1 MRKAVAIVAGL
12 IVLAFVNVSIFQRE
26 RLLEDGR
33 IVLLELAP
41 VDPRS
46 LMQGDYMALRFGM
59 ANDARSAIARSVSG
73 TEFPRT
79 RDGRIVATLDARSV
93 ASFKRL
99 DDGSPL
105 APGEI
110 YLRYRVREGEM
121 KFATN
126 AYFFREGT
134 AQRYEPAR
142 YGEVRVS
149 EDGEILLTGMRGKN
163 LEPL

>member
-1 MRKAVAIVAGL
+1 MRSAIAFAACVL
-12 IVLAFVNVSIFQRE
+12 VLAAVNYSIVQKE
-26 RLLEDGR
+26 EHLASGR
-33 IVLLELAP
+33 AVYLELAP

-46 LMQGDYMALRFGM
+46 LMQGDYMALRFQM
-59 ANDARSAIARSVSG
+59 ADRARSEIAGAAVAR
-73 TEFPRT
+73 EFPKT

>member
-1 MRKAVAIVAGL
+1 MRSVI
-12 IVLAFVNVSIFQRE
+12 AFVACALMLAAVNYSIVE
-26 RLLEDGR
+26 KEGHLASGR
-33 IVLLELAP
+33 AVYLELAP

-46 LMQGDYMALRFGM
+46 LMQGDYMALRFQM
-59 ANDARSAIARSVSG
+59 ANDARTAIAGSG
-73 TEFPRT
+73 EFPKT
-79 RDGRIVATLDARSV
+79 HDGRIVATLDARSV